1 MNRNPEVRA
10 AHPDTIGCDVGGT
23 SIQATLLRGSR
34 PRHSLQIATPTGRNE
49 LVVEL
54 SGMILRLVEETA
66 GQGHAPPAAVGIG
79 FCGLL
84 DARRRSV
91 VRSTHLPGLNGCR
104 LAASMERRTRLPVIL
119 DADTNAGAVAEAT
132 LGAGRGF
139 SRVLYVSLGTGLGAA
154 LVVDRRAVRASNHTV
169 GQISEILIED
179 VTHGRRRSARA
190 ESLLSGRGILA
201 RARRRGIRGMAS
213 THDLFTRAR
222 DGNARARRVWREV
235 GQILGRLLH
244 TLVALWSPDVVVI
257 AGGTAGAA
265 ELFLPAARRE
275 LGRSV
280 TRADR
285 SPSLKTSDQGQLTGA
300 IGAALLARQ
309 AMEEEARKRTR

>member
-1 MNRNPEVRA
+1 MRA

-34 PRHSLQIATPTGRNE
+34 PRHALQIATPTGRNK

-54 SGMILRLVEETA
+54 SGIILRLVEETTR
-66 GQGHAPPAAVGIG
+66 QTHAPPAAVGIG

-84 DARRRSV
+84 DGRRRSI
-91 VRSTHLPGLNGCR
+91 VRSTHLPELNGCR
-104 LAASMERRTRLPVIL
+104 LAASVERRTRLPVTL
-119 DADTNAGAVAEAT
+119 DADTNAGAVAAAT
-132 LGAGRGF
+132 LGVGRGF

-154 LVVDRRAVRASNHTV
+154 LVVDRRPVRASNHTV

-179 VTHGRRRSARA
+179 VTAGRHQSARA
-190 ESLLSGRGILA
+190 ESLLSSRGILA
-201 RARRRGIRGMAS
+201 RARRRGIGGLTS
-213 THDLFTRAR
+213 THDLFTAAR
-222 DGNARARRVWREV
+222 DRDARARRVWHEV

-244 TLVALWSPDVVVI
+244 TLVSLWSPNVVVV

-265 ELFLPAARRE
+265 EFLLPAAERE
-275 LGRSV
+275 LGRSMRDTAEKPAEKPALV
-280 TRADR
+280 TPDRAR
-285 SPSLKTSDQGQLTGA
+285 LTGA

-309 AMEEEARKRTR
+309 ALP